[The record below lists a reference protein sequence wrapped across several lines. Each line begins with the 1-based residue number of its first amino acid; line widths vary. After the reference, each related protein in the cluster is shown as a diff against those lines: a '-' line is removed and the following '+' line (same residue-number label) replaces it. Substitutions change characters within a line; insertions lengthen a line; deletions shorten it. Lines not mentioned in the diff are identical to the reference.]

1 MHYFIRS
8 FCRFL
13 KLIIAVLIL
22 LFNTERVSASEPDK
36 VKLQLRW
43 FHQFQFAGYYAAI
56 EKGFYSTEELDVEII
71 EGGEGKDPVQKV
83 LAGEA
88 EFGVTNSEIILHR
101 FMGEPLVAVAAIFQH
116 SPLVLLTY
124 ADSPVFS
131 PHDLIGRKVMMMPGT
146 RDVEILAMFQNEG
159 ISLKMIEAVD
169 ARFRMSDYL
178 DKNIYAHSAYI
189 TNQPYFLKES
199 GIPVRILYP
208 VQYGIDFYG
217 DCIFTSQKIAESNH
231 DMVKRFRKA
240 SLAGWDYAMSHKE
253 EMINIILSKYKSG
266 KGYNHLSYEADQ
278 MEKLILPGLVE
289 TGHMNP
295 GRWRHIADTFVKLGM
310 APQDY
315 SIDGFIFDPDPKMDY
330 KKVRTMAVIFILIV
344 SGVAVVALFLFSFNK
359 RLQYE
364 IEEHLKA
371 ENDLKTTNSM
381 LEKALNEV
389 KILRGIVPICANC
402 KKIRD
407 DEGYWHEVEEYIS
420 RHTDAALSHGICP
433 ECMDEL
439 YPVTIKK

>member
-1 MHYFIRS
+1 MQLF
-8 FCRFL
+8 
-13 KLIIAVLIL
+13 IL
-22 LFNTERVSASEPDK
+22 LVVLFFTAECGSASELEK
-36 VKLQLRW
+36 VRLQLRW

-56 EKGFYSTEELDVEII
+56 EKGFYGAEGLDVQIM

-88 EFGVTNSEIILHR
+88 DFGVTNSEIILHR
-101 FMGEPLVAVAAIFQH
+101 FMGDPIVAVAAIFQH

-124 ADSPVFS
+124 ADSPVFN

-159 ISLKMIEAVD
+159 ITLNMIKAVD

-178 DKNIYAHSAYI
+178 DKTIVAHSAYI
-189 TNQPYFLKES
+189 TNQPYYLKER
-199 GIPVRILYP
+199 GIPVRIIYP

-217 DCIFTSQKIAESNH
+217 DCIFTSEKIAKHNH

-240 SLAGWDYAMSHKE
+240 SLAGWDYAMSHKD

-266 KGYNHLSYEADQ
+266 KSYNHLKYEADQ

-295 GRWRHIADTFVKLGM
+295 GRWKHIADTFVKLGM
-310 APQDY
+310 APPDY
-315 SIDGFIFDPDPKMDY
+315 SLDGFIFDPDPKMDY

-344 SGVAVVALFLFSFNK
+344 SGVAVVALTLLYFNK
-359 RLQYE
+359 RLQHE
-364 IEEHLKA
+364 IGEHLKA
-371 ENDLKTTNSM
+371 ENNLKKTNDM
-381 LEKALNEV
+381 LEKALEEV
-389 KILRGIVPICANC
+389 KTLKGIVPICANC

-407 DEGYWHEVEEYIS
+407 DAGYWHEVEEYIS
-420 RHTDAALSHGICP
+420 RHTDAALSHGLCN
-433 ECMDEL
+433 ECADKL
-439 YPVTIKK
+439 YPGIIRR